1 MLSAGETEIFT
12 PVTVVFSLPSMLVI
26 AWVAARLL
34 GVRYRSWSAALLA
47 GSIGW
52 VLTGLWAIAV
62 SDGQVEKLNTAV
74 VITVMVVATMLVT
87 VAIDLLRAREPRRRP
102 LLSIPHPM
110 RAVRTTLRRVR
121 RYLRVLR
128 IASRHGLG
136 PYLGLHGN
144 PETAAASAASARAAM
159 EEAGGVFVKL
169 GQLLAGRSDLL
180 PVEARREFAR
190 LHEQVTPADPD
201 AVLALLEA
209 ELGASSGEVFATF
222 DTAPV
227 AAASI
232 AQAHAARLPDGAEV
246 IVKIQRPG
254 IDSVVDDDLAITRWM
269 AQMAQRHTAWGRTYR
284 VVDLAAEFASALREE
299 LDFRMEARNACE
311 AALALSGQSDVVVP
325 HVYQELST
333 RRILVLERIEGVALS
348 AAPERAAWPEDGRKL
363 GDVLLRAVV
372 APMMAGERFHADPH
386 PGNVRLLADGRI
398 GLLDFGATGRL
409 DAFEQASVVDILLA
423 IRGHDP
429 TLLLDAVRQIVT
441 LSADVDEGQLEHAL
455 ARFLTRNISP
465 GAIPD
470 AAMLTELLRVFLTF
484 GIALPASTTTMFRAM
499 VTLQGTLEVLSPRY
513 PVIDAAEELAG
524 DLLVHKVTPHTM
536 AEAAQQE
543 FATAAPLLRRMPRH
557 LDRIAT
563 QLHHGDLRL
572 QTRVFADPHDARLMS
587 RLVGQIVLVLASATV
602 GGISIG
608 LLTLSGGPMA
618 TSGLS
623 MYQILGYG
631 GLTLSL
637 ILLLRVIAGVL
648 REDH

>member
-1 MLSAGETEIFT
+1 MLAAGETEIFT
-12 PVTVVFSLPSMLVI
+12 PLTIVLSLPSMLVI

-34 GVRYRSWSAALLA
+34 GVRHRSWFSALLA

-52 VLTGLWAIAV
+52 VLTGVWAIAV
-62 SDGQVEKLNTAV
+62 TDGHVETLNTGV
-74 VITVMVVATMLVT
+74 VTTFMVLMTMLVT
-87 VAIDLLRAREPRRRP
+87 VAIDLLRAHEPRHRP
-102 LLSIPHPM
+102 LLSVPHPVG
-110 RAVRTTLRRVR
+110 ALRTGLRRVR

-180 PVEARREFAR
+180 PPEARREFVR
-190 LHEQVTPADPD
+190 LHEQVAPADPA

-209 ELGASSGEVFATF
+209 ELGAATGEVFDSF
-222 DTAPV
+222 DPTPV

-232 AQAHAARLPDGAEV
+232 AQAHSARLPNGVEV

-254 IDSVVDDDLAITRWM
+254 IEVVVEDDLAISRWM
-269 AQMAQRHTAWGRTYR
+269 ARMAQRHTAWGRTYR
-284 VVDLAAEFASALREE
+284 VIDLADEFASALREE
-299 LDFRMEARNACE
+299 LDFRTEARNIRE
-311 AALALSGQSDVVVP
+311 AAVALSGQSGVVVP
-325 HVYQELST
+325 QVYQDLST
-333 RRILVLERIEGVALS
+333 RRVLVLERLDGIALS
-348 AAPERAAWPEDGRKL
+348 APREQASLPEDTRKL
-363 GDVLLRAVV
+363 GDLLLRAIV
-372 APMMAGERFHADPH
+372 APMIAGERFHADPH

-429 TLLLDAVRQIVT
+429 TLLLDAVRHIAT
-441 LSADVDEGQLEHAL
+441 LPAEVDEVQLEHAL
-455 ARFLTRNISP
+455 ARFLARNISP
-465 GAIPD
+465 GRTPD

-484 GIALPASTTTMFRAM
+484 GIALPAGTTTMFRAL
-499 VTLQGTLEVLSPRY
+499 VTLQGTLEVLCPHY

-524 DLLVHKVTPHTM
+524 NLLVHKVTPQTL

-543 FATAAPLLRRMPRH
+543 LVTAAPVLRRIPRQ

-563 QLHHGDLRL
+563 QLQHGDLRL
-572 QTRVFADPHDARLMS
+572 QTRVFADPADARLMS
-587 RLVGQIVLVLASATV
+587 RLIGQIVLVLASATV

-608 LLTLSGGPMA
+608 LLTLGGGPMV

-623 MYQILGYG
+623 LYQTFGYS

-637 ILLLRVIAGVL
+637 ILLLRVITGVL
-648 REDH
+648 RADQ